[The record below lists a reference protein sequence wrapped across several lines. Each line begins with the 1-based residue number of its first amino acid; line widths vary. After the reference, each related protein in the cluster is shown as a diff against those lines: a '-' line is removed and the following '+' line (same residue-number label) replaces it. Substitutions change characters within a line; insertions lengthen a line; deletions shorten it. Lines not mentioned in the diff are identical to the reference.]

1 MGLLFLRTICKYHDM
16 ASVDK
21 LHWGY
26 PLRNGACRC
35 RHECDHVNFTTFAT
49 FYNVYNFLVVM
60 STFTQAI
67 KLTFR
72 HKFRKKRVQNKQ
84 VRIYFLEK
92 SCDQIEKSLTNFIY
106 QKVP

>member
-16 ASVDK
+16 ASVEK
-21 LHWGY
+21 LYWGY
-26 PLRNGACRC
+26 PSINGACRC
-35 RHECDHVNFTTFAT
+35 LHECDHITFTTFAA
-49 FYNVYNFLVVM
+49 FYNVCNFLVDM

-67 KLTFR
+67 KLVFR
-72 HKFRKKRVQNKQ
+72 HKFRKKTVQNKQ
-84 VRIYFLEK
+84 VRIHFLKK